1 MYLQWGGVHGALQC
15 GGVGVHVQEVLRV
28 AVLVLWVHNRVP
40 FGRFIG
46 HGRNGRHFGDESD
59 SCQGALLWDGDVQAV
74 VVEGGERPDDTDLP
88 MAAVSPF
95 GTHLLG
101 PAGCG
106 VREARQGR
114 HHDGHRMR
122 VVLEAGDECLQLFVD
137 HRVVLDRLL
146 ELAVLELI
154 RQVPVQQEVGDLP
167 SRPPAGT
174 SL

>member
-88 MAAVSPF
+88 MAAVSPCVIPIF
-95 GTHLLG
+95 SVSR
-101 PAGCG
+101 G
-106 VREARQGR
+106 VVSARQGK
-114 HHDGHRMR
+114 
-122 VVLEAGDECLQLFVD
+122 
-137 HRVVLDRLL
+137 
-146 ELAVLELI
+146 
-154 RQVPVQQEVGDLP
+154 
-167 SRPPAGT
+167 AGT
-174 SL
+174 MMAIGWALSLKPAMNVFSFSWTIVWFLIVCWNWLYWN